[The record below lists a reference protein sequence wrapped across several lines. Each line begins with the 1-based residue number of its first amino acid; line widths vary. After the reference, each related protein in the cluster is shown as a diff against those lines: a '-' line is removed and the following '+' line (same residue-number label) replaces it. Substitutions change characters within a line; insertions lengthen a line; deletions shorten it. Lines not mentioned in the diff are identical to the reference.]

1 MSLQQDDTAP
11 ALKGLIT
18 VAKLKFEL
26 VHYTDSNGFEKPAV
40 VIGTRKSTQK
50 GTEVPRPDK
59 GCANLAIISPLKG
72 TSYVRTNIPQGE
84 AGERRTFRRLGQNEA
99 AVTEL
104 AGVQF

>member
-1 MSLQQDDTAP
+1 MSPQQDNTAT

-18 VAKLKFEL
+18 VAKVKFEL

-40 VIGTRKSTQK
+40 IIGTRKSTQK

-72 TSYVRTNIPQGE
+72 TSYVRTNIAQGE
-84 AGERRTFRRLGQNEA
+84 PGQVRTWRRVNQDQA
-99 AVTEL
+99 AATEL
-104 AGVQF
+104 AGAQF